1 MIKGASASQ
10 EETIVRE
17 LLLSEKQKLFI
28 YENIG
33 DYKTYKLMVRIA
45 ECESGFNQEAVN
57 KKSNDFGI
65 FQINEATWDT
75 TARSMG
81 LDYKNDWK
89 DNIIMAKYVL
99 ETQGISAWNW
109 SKKCWN
115 K

>member
-1 MIKGASASQ
+1 
-10 EETIVRE
+10 
-17 LLLSEKQKLFI
+17 
-28 YENIG
+28 
-33 DYKTYKLMVRIA
+33 MVRIA